1 LVMGCGANFLVSPF
15 ENMGSCIKHTGTNPR
30 ERSQLLI
37 LLHKE
42 LKGYRIAV
50 DGSIAWHSYGVS
62 LAIRDHPVSPDTSEH
77 TPP

>member
-37 LLHKE
+37 LLHIWLGLYQKIN
-42 LKGYRIAV
+42 Y
-50 DGSIAWHSYGVS
+50 
-62 LAIRDHPVSPDTSEH
+62 
-77 TPP
+77 